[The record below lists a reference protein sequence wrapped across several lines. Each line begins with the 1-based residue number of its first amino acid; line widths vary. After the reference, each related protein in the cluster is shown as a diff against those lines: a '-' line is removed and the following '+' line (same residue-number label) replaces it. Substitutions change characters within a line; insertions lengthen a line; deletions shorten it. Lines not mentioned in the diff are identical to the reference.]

1 MSTLLLRCWRALGNI
16 RITVIVCFLLTANLG
31 LGYFSLRN
39 NLELFVPMSNLGLF
53 RWINTYGVAN
63 PRHAAWF
70 FAMIILLGALS
81 INTFVCTTERV
92 FQILARRYPVRE
104 LPFHFAPHLMHYAVL
119 IILGGYLCSYLFATS
134 DTGHALR
141 PGQMLRLENGRVTL
155 RFIDFKPEIL
165 RSKRVDSFD
174 GYVIRPNA
182 QLTVN
187 DGGHE
192 YPAVLNFNAPLRV
205 AGYGIYLS
213 EFQPRRP
220 GGGMGRSYINLTVR
234 RDPSAVIYRFGMAV
248 FVLGLGLYVFGR
260 KFSK

>member
-1 MSTLLLRCWRALGNI
+1 MSALLLRCWRALGNI

-39 NLELFVPMSNLGLF
+39 NLELFVPMSNLGLS

-70 FAMIILLGALS
+70 FAMIILLGTLS

-165 RSKRVDSFD
+165 SSKQVKWFE
-174 GYVIRPNA
+174 G
-182 QLTVN
+182 
-187 DGGHE
+187 
-192 YPAVLNFNAPLRV
+192 
-205 AGYGIYLS
+205 
-213 EFQPRRP
+213 
-220 GGGMGRSYINLTVR
+220 
-234 RDPSAVIYRFGMAV
+234 
-248 FVLGLGLYVFGR
+248 
-260 KFSK
+260 